1 MLLLTMTE
9 ESAFYTMITI
19 CEILMPQYYNRLMI
33 GSIVDQGI
41 FEDLIAEK
49 LPVLSKHLN
58 RLEVPIAPITM
69 PWFLLLYV
77 GVLPVDVSLNL
88 AIRSDPKIDSIYF
101 LLGLAKSIR

>member
-1 MLLLTMTE
+1 
-9 ESAFYTMITI
+9 
-19 CEILMPQYYNRLMI
+19 MPQYYNRLMI

-69 PWFLLLYV
+69 PWFLLLFV
-77 GVLPVDVSLNL
+77 GVLPVDVSRNI
-88 AIRSDPKIDSIYF
+88 ASGSDLTSTLTGVIESSGQ
-101 LLGLAKSIR
+101 LLRQRR

>member
-58 RLEVPIAPITM
+58 RLDVPIAPITM

-88 AIRSDPKIDSIYF
+88 AIRSDPKIDNLF